1 MGPLLLRRLPVCL
14 SSKAVFADLADLL
27 FMTTVGVVAIVEA
40 PVLIAVCAIW
50 AFVWVFL
57 LVLLQL

>member
-1 MGPLLLRRLPVCL
+1 MGPLLLRLLPVRL
-14 SSKAVFADLADLL
+14 SSKAVFADLADSL

-57 LVLLQL
+57 LVLLPL

>member
-14 SSKAVFADLADLL
+14 SSKAVFVDLADLL

-40 PVLIAVCAIW
+40 PVLTAICAI
-50 AFVWVFL
+50 
-57 LVLLQL
+57 